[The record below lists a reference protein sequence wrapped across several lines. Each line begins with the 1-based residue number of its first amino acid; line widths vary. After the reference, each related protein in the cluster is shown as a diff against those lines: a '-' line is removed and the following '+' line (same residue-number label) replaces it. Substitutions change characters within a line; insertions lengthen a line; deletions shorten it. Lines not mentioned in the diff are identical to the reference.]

1 MGEKQHEN
9 LCALNQLFYNP
20 KSSFQTGQHED
31 SRMTVPVKLSF
42 KQQQLIVRE
51 DAIIDAV
58 NGLLAKKGYDLMT
71 MDEVAAE
78 VGIAKASLYKHFPSK
93 EALAAAAM
101 IRLLENTLLYVRSL
115 ASDMPAIARLR
126 AILQWALQVRMQG
139 GLPTLPAENTTLRDG
154 LVNNMKYVGK
164 VLDLNEL
171 LGELIEQAKKD
182 GTIRTD
188 LPTEVVLFTIYARSC
203 DPSVDYLKMMGQ
215 YTDVQIVDFLL
226 LTCFN
231 GLG

>member
-1 MGEKQHEN
+1 MI
-9 LCALNQLFYNP
+9 
-20 KSSFQTGQHED
+20 
-31 SRMTVPVKLSF
+31 VPQKLSF

-51 DAIIDAV
+51 DAIVDAV
-58 NGLLAKKGYDLMT
+58 NGLLARKGYDMMT

-101 IRLLENTLLYVRSL
+101 IRLLENTLAYVRSL
-115 ASDMPAIARLR
+115 TSGMPAIDRLR
-126 AILQWALQVRMQG
+126 AILQWALEVRMQG
-139 GLPTLPAENTTLRDG
+139 GLPTLPAENTSLREA
-154 LVNNMKYVGK
+154 LVKNMRYVGK

-171 LGELIEQAKKD
+171 MGDLIEQAKKD
-182 GTIRTD
+182 GAIRSD

-215 YTDVQIVDFLL
+215 HSDRQIVDFLL